1 MGNFPFNTTYNASA
15 FDGTIE
21 SDFMALGF
29 LSEDEKKNLIDY
41 SVADF
46 DEYKAAFITYLKAV
60 SLDKYNNFAESD
72 LGMFWIDLIAYK
84 GATLSLK
91 ADYLA
96 NEKYLPT
103 VQTTEHLMDIL
114 ELIGIQ
120 MKGPI
125 ASKCSA
131 TLTPTGFSVTGADT
145 VSIAKADRTI
155 TLASK
160 RDGKPLSYTLYKTNL
175 ATGLI
180 DQSSAG
186 NIEALSLDA
195 TYYNDTTD
203 IIEGL
208 VLLEGVY
215 HNTTG
220 VFSTI
225 QNQKVVNLG
234 SPSIIEGSIFV
245 SASDGYIYSEIINM
259 ALAKS
264 GTERVFEKR
273 YNADYSVSLFF
284 GDGVRGANPQPGVS
298 YSVFYRTGG
307 GDRGDIVANT
317 LNVVIPVVKN
327 GVDSFS
333 VQLFNSTQAT
343 GGSNAETVAHA
354 KRYAPYFFRTQYR
367 AVTGDDYNAMS
378 NSFVSTAGQA
388 AKAIPALRQSGAG
401 GNMLDIYVLAKA
413 SDTQVERASLAF
425 KGELLAHLNQ
435 YRCWS
440 DEITIVDGVART
452 LDLVCT
458 IYVDKAKEPYIE
470 DIKTKSAAKILEFF
484 HVDNREF
491 GESFNISELTNHVLR
506 LPEVRFFSIDNVS
519 SDIFVN
525 FNELIQ
531 LNNFEIN
538 VELV

>member
-1 MGNFPFNTTYNASA
+1 MGTFPFNTNYNASA

-21 SDFMALGF
+21 SDFMALGAIQE
-29 LSEDEKKNLIDY
+29 SDKKDLIDY

-60 SLDKYNNFAESD
+60 SLDKYNNFVESD
-72 LGMFWIDLIAYK
+72 FGMFWIDLIAYAA
-84 GATLSLK
+84 ATNSLK

-96 NEKYLPT
+96 NEKFFPT
-103 VQTTEHLMDIL
+103 VQTTEHLMGML

-131 TLTPTGFSVTGADT
+131 TLTPKGFSFSGADT
-145 VSIAKADRTI
+145 MSIAKANRTI
-155 TLASK
+155 VLASQ
-160 RDGKPLSYTLYKTNL
+160 RDGKPLSYTLYKTDL

-186 NIEALSLDA
+186 NIEDLSLDV
-195 TYYNDTTD
+195 TYYDEVAD
-203 IIEGL
+203 IFEGL

-215 HNTTG
+215 HTLTG
-220 VFSTI
+220 TFSSRQT
-225 QNQKVVNLG
+225 QK
-234 SPSIIEGSIFV
+234 SIDISTPSVIEGSLFV
-245 SASDGYIYSEIINM
+245 SASDGYIYSEIHNM

-273 YNADYSVSLFF
+273 YNSDYSTTLYF
-284 GDGVRGANPQPGVS
+284 GDGIRGASPQANIT

-307 GDRGDIVANT
+307 GDRGDLVTGKISST
-317 LNVVIPVVKN
+317 LPIIKN
-327 GVDSFS
+327 GTDEFS
-333 VQLFNSTQAT
+333 VAMTNSTQAT
-343 GGSNAETVAHA
+343 GGSNAETVEHA

-367 AVTGDDYNAMS
+367 AVTGEDYNTFA
-378 NSFVSTAGQA
+378 NTFVSVAGQT
-388 AKAIPALRQSGAG
+388 AKAMPALRQSGAG
-401 GNMLDIYVLAKA
+401 GNMIDIYVLAKA
-413 SDTQVERASLAF
+413 SDLQVERASLAF
-425 KGELLAHLNQ
+425 KGELLTYLNQ
-435 YRCWS
+435 YRMWS
-440 DEITIVDGVART
+440 DEVTIVDGVART

-458 IYVDKAKEPYIE
+458 IYVDKAREPYIE
-470 DIKTKSAAKILEFF
+470 DIKTKSADKLLEFF
-484 HVDNREF
+484 HIDNREF
-491 GESFNISELTNHVLR
+491 GESFNLSELTNHILKTA
-506 LPEVRFFSIDNVS
+506 EVRFFSVDNVS
-519 SDIFVN
+519 SDVFVN